1 VEEGLPVF
9 MVSEG
14 ELLLPPLGVSMLP
27 PVGGVLIPPEGLVEE
42 PGVVLDGEEPGVVL
56 DGVVASGAV
65 SFFVGSPL
73 FIALPG
79 FFLLL
84 VPAFFFLVVVLC
96 AIDTVE
102 TWEDVWCADAAD
114 AANAIELNGANA
126 TDANTMPGINLFMKN
141 LLICRCFT
149 QHLR

>member
-14 ELLLPPLGVSMLP
+14 ELLLPLLGVSMLP

-42 PGVVLDGEEPGVVL
+42 PGVVLDG
-56 DGVVASGAV
+56 VVASGVV
-65 SFFVGSPL
+65 SFL
-73 FIALPG
+73 IAVPA
-79 FFLLL
+79 FFLAL
-84 VPAFFFLVVVLC
+84 VPAFFFDLVVVLC

>member
-1 VEEGLPVF
+1 

-14 ELLLPPLGVSMLP
+14 ELLLPLLGVSMLP

-42 PGVVLDGEEPGVVL
+42 SGVVL
-56 DGVVASGAV
+56 DGVVAGVV
-65 SFFVGSPL
+65 SF
-73 FIALPG
+73 FIALPA
-79 FFLLL
+79 FFLALT
-84 VPAFFFLVVVLC
+84 FFFVDLVVVLC

-114 AANAIELNGANA
+114 ADNAIELNGANA

>member
-14 ELLLPPLGVSMLP
+14 ELLLPLLGVSMLP

-42 PGVVLDGEEPGVVL
+42 SGVVL
-56 DGVVASGAV
+56 DGVVAGVV
-65 SFFVGSPL
+65 SFFT
-73 FIALPG
+73 ALAP
-79 FFLLL
+79 FFLALT
-84 VPAFFFLVVVLC
+84 FFFDLVVVVC